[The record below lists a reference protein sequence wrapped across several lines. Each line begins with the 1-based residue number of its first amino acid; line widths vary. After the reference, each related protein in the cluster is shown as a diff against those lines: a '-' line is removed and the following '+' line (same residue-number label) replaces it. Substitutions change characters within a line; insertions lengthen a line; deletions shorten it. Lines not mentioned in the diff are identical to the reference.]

1 MKCILISSKITKDKF
16 NTLNHVIEND
26 WIKYFSKKK
35 VKLLPININ
44 SFNFKD
50 LSFFKPMA
58 VIISGGNDIK
68 KINKSETNICRDK
81 NDDFLYKYA
90 LKKKIPTLAVCHGFH
105 FIAQKLGAKVVKI
118 KRHVRKNHTISLKG
132 YHKDGKKIKVNSYH
146 NYGIYNLPKIFNFSA
161 YCSDGSIEFAE
172 IKKDKTLCLMFHPER
187 KNISQREIDKIV
199 FKHLKI

>member
-105 FIAQKLGAKVVKI
+105 FIDKKTCEEKSYYFS
-118 KRHVRKNHTISLKG
+118 KRLS
-132 YHKDGKKIKVNSYH
+132 
-146 NYGIYNLPKIFNFSA
+146 
-161 YCSDGSIEFAE
+161 
-172 IKKDKTLCLMFHPER
+172 
-187 KNISQREIDKIV
+187 
-199 FKHLKI
+199 